1 MFFNV
6 MFSFW
11 KKRRT
16 GYDILQNKLFNGTIS
31 RGASNEPEAYLE
43 LCQTSKRED
52 F

>member
-11 KKRRT
+11 KKDELVMT
-16 GYDILQNKLFNGTIS
+16 YCKIKLFNGTNS
-31 RGASNEPEAYLE
+31 RGASNEPEAYIK
-43 LCQTSKRED
+43 LCQTSNRED

>member
-11 KKRRT
+11 KKDEMVMT
-16 GYDILQNKLFNGTIS
+16 YCKIKLFNGAIS
-31 RGASNEPEAYLE
+31 RGASNELEAYLE
-43 LCQTSKRED
+43 LCQTSKREG